1 MKFLKILFLFS
12 GFTISFSGVSQKE
25 FLKNTSVTGNY
36 HFGVALPE
44 YSFVTYLVDKNI
56 QSFTLDFTKQTTGK
70 TDWERLYKH
79 PEYGFSFYHTTFG
92 NNEFLGKAFAL
103 NYFFKVNFISKEKFK
118 VYNQTGIGIGY
129 LTRKF
134 DLEDN
139 FQNVGIGSHINV
151 HFNTRLGMSYRL
163 FNSFTGN
170 LGMSFDHFSN
180 GNTGDPNL
188 GLNNV
193 AFFAGLRYTVGEQ
206 IVKNSAPLSAHV
218 QKNNFEFVASAG
230 GKQTRSLASNFF
242 FTSSLSGGMNR
253 EFYRGFHAGIGAD
266 IFYDESIQ
274 TQMEAR
280 NETYH
285 SIDDFQTGIH
295 LSQEFKYNRF
305 SLIVQEGIYLGL
317 VNKGVRKMM
326 YNRGIAQFQLTDK
339 ILLRVAMKS
348 HLHIL
353 DFPEIGIGIKW

>member
-1 MKFLKILFLFS
+1 MKFSNILFVFLFGS
-12 GFTISFSGVSQKE
+12 SALSAFAQNDF
-25 FLKNTSVTGNY
+25 FKNTSITANY
-36 HFGVALPE
+36 HFGLALPE
-44 YSFVTYLVDKNI
+44 YSFLTYLVDDNV
-56 QSFTLDFTKQTTGK
+56 QSFTLNFTKQTTGK

-92 NNEFLGKAFAL
+92 NNAILGKAFAL
-103 NYFFKVNFISKEKFK
+103 DYFFKVNFISKEKFK
-118 VYNQTGIGIGY
+118 VFNHTGIGLGY

-134 DLEDN
+134 DLVEN
-139 FQNVGIGSHINV
+139 YQNVGIGSHVNV
-151 HFNTRLGMSYRL
+151 HFNTRVGMSYA
-163 FNSFTGN
+163 FFKKIIGN
-170 LGMSFDHFSN
+170 FGLSFDHFSN

-193 AFFAGLRYTVGEQ
+193 TLFAGVRYEIGEQ
-206 IVKNSAPLSAHV
+206 SIKNTAPLAVH
-218 QKNNFEFVASAG
+218 QPKNNFEFVVSAG

-253 EFYRGFHAGIGAD
+253 EFFRGFHAGFGAD

-274 TQMEAR
+274 TQLESR
-280 NETYH
+280 GEVYH

-317 VNKGVRKMM
+317 VNKGIRKTM
-326 YNRGIAQFQLTDK
+326 YNRGIAQFQLNK
-339 ILLRVAMKS
+339 NILLRVAMKS

-353 DFPEIGIGIKW
+353 DFPEIGIGLKW